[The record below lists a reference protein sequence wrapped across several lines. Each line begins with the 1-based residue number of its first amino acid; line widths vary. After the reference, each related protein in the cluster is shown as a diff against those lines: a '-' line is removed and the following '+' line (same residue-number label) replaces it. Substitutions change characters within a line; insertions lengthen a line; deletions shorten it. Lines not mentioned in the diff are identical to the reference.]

1 MQQSADLCPAIA
13 PALKYFLLR
22 SDLAQ
27 KAYGYL
33 TDKEQYNFFQMS
45 SAGGWGMGGR
55 AEENNTAPPIILYFS
70 SPSVCFSPPLHP
82 PGRSLGKAAYAPCHV
97 LGM

>member
-45 SAGGWGMGGR
+45 SAGGMGDGGEGR
-55 AEENNTAPPIILYFS
+55 GEQYCPSHNTILLLPACMFLTS
-70 SPSVCFSPPLHP
+70 SPSP
-82 PGRSLGKAAYAPCHV
+82 R
-97 LGM
+97 